1 MQTVNRKAL
10 LVAACGAAVCA
21 SALAG
26 PKVVN
31 ISGATLLESFVA
43 APASTNDYFDVDG
56 NGVAGVF
63 SSFPPQNL
71 TPVPGVNQVSPFP
84 ANQIWATTYRLT
96 GSVRGV
102 TELASFG
109 NTFVTNGASGS
120 QLLFS
125 NASRSYYNGAFLYQN
140 GSNLAT
146 QPVTF
151 NSANPGGMPI
161 RSDTTTLDATYSV
174 PGVAS
179 AGGVRIDIAP
189 CDVPGLW
196 VGRVAGTTAASK
208 KPGQTG
214 YGAFSRTATNAAG
227 TGTGIDS
234 RLPDL
239 SALGVQ
245 FANPSSLP
253 APSAT
258 GFLFN
263 NPFAFAPIAA
273 AVNFGVGRQQIKQS
287 ELRHLFVTGR
297 LPDGENLIAVTR
309 DIGSGTRNAMMNSIA
324 ADPSFGG
331 GDNVSNGTGTSATT
345 TENRPG
351 LAFVPNNK
359 GGNDRVEETVYSTRL
374 AIGYVGPERGAASA
388 SISGGTGNWLANGRM
403 EVLAVQNDLQGGTVF
418 ARPNIDSITE
428 GDVNNYVIG
437 GPAQL
442 ITLGSPLAE
451 AIVDGGLGLNTVKM
465 LNPHAADYMNNIR
478 LSIANFISSPSGPQ
492 SEFMPGEIAALQ
504 FVLTSAIANIHDEID
519 PTARVANSNFNS
531 LLRTSTRATNALAE
545 SIFFSFNTTSSGIVP
560 SRIVA
565 ASTYSDQGLVPSGA
579 NYISQGGAA
588 VAYGTSL
595 TSRNKIAGDFDG
607 NGSRGLGDIEHMIR
621 AFNQRAGGGAW
632 TAPGVNGS
640 DAVIEILGDFDNNG
654 SFNKLDVRYFADGL
668 LLVGGVLRRDTAFTE
683 VDNQAAALCPTCIGT
698 NFFNTTLA
706 TAGAGATYTAGA
718 SRADIKGAA
727 GIARGWAPVGAD
739 GVINDK
745 DIDYIYA
752 QFKSNSRITGDADWS
767 DINEAAFFDLSADM
781 DGNLTVNQA
790 DVDYVVQTALQTS
803 YGDLNFDRKVNGAD
817 FVIWAAN
824 YNTGSATTPAGWAK
838 GDVSGDGKVFDE
850 DFHTLMANRSCASDI
865 NDDTFTDD
873 ADFVLFATA
882 YNDLLCPALPG
893 LCPADLNDDGFV
905 DDADFVIFADGYNA
919 LLCP

>member
-26 PKVVN
+26 PKVIN

-43 APASTNDYFDVDG
+43 APASTNDFIDVDG
-56 NGVAGVF
+56 NLVAGKF

-84 ANQIWATTYRLT
+84 GNQVWATTYRVS
-96 GSVRGV
+96 GSVNGV
-102 TELASFG
+102 TELARFG
-109 NTFVTNGASGS
+109 NVFVTNSATGSELTFSG
-120 QLLFS
+120 
-125 NASRSYYNGAFLYQN
+125 ASRSYYNGAFLYHN
-140 GSNLAT
+140 GSNLAA

-196 VGRVAGTTAASK
+196 VPRIAGSTNASK
-208 KPGQTG
+208 KPGQAG
-214 YGAFSRTATNAAG
+214 YGAFSRRATAADG
-227 TGTGIDS
+227 TGSGIDS

-239 SALGVQ
+239 SALGLQ
-245 FANPSSLP
+245 FADPNNLP
-253 APSAT
+253 PPSAT

-263 NPFAFAPIAA
+263 NSFAFAPIAA
-273 AVNFGVGRQQIKQS
+273 TVNFGVGRQQIKQS

-297 LPDGENLIAVTR
+297 MPDGENLVAVTR
-309 DIGSGTRNAMMNSIA
+309 DIGSGTRNAFMNSIA
-324 ADPSFGG
+324 ADPSFGA
-331 GDNVSNGTGTSATT
+331 GDNISSGTGTSANTVQ
-345 TENRPG
+345 NRPG

-388 SISGGTGNWLANGRM
+388 SVGTTGNWLANGRM
-403 EVLAVQNDLQGGTVF
+403 EVLAIQNDLQGGTAF
-418 ARPNIDSITE
+418 ARPNIDSMTE
-428 GDVNNYVIG
+428 GDVNNYTIG

-451 AIVDGGLGLNTVKM
+451 PIAAGGLGLNTVKM
-465 LNPHAADYMNNIR
+465 FNPNAAAYMNNVR
-478 LSIANFISSPSGPQ
+478 QSIENFLAIPFGSQ

-504 FVLTSAIANIHDEID
+504 FVLTSAIEEIHDNVD
-519 PTARVANSNFNS
+519 PMLRVNNTSFNS
-531 LLRTSTRATNALAE
+531 SLRAQTRATNALSE
-545 SIFFSFNTTSSGIVP
+545 SIFYSFNTTSNGIVP
-560 SRIVA
+560 ARIVA
-565 ASTYSDQGLVPSGA
+565 ANTYSDQGLVPSGA

-588 VAYGTSL
+588 VAYSSSL
-595 TSRNKIAGDFDG
+595 TTRNKIAGDFDG
-607 NGSRGLGDIEHMIR
+607 NGSRGLGDIAEMLK
-621 AFNQRAGGGAW
+621 AFRQRNGGPVW

-640 DAVIEILGDFDNNG
+640 NAVIEILGDFDNNG
-654 SFNKLDVRYFADGL
+654 SFNRLDVRYFADGL

-683 VDNQAAALCPTCIGT
+683 VDSQWNTLTGSD
-698 NFFNTTLA
+698 NFFSTTLA
-706 TAGAGATYTAGA
+706 TAGAGATYTSGA

-727 GIARGWAPVGAD
+727 GIARGWAPVGAN
-739 GVINDK
+739 GVIDAT

-752 QFKSNSRITGDADWS
+752 QFKSNAAVTGDADWS
-767 DINEAAFFDLSADM
+767 NIDEAGTFDLSADM
-781 DGNLTVNQA
+781 DGNLKVNQA
-790 DVDYVVQTALQTS
+790 DVDYVVLTALQTS
-803 YGDLNFDRKVNGAD
+803 YGDLNFDRKVTGAD
-817 FVIWAAN
+817 FAIWQAN
-824 YNTGSATTPAGWAK
+824 YNTAGGWVK
-838 GDVSGDGKVFDE
+838 GDVSGNGLVFDE
-850 DFHTLMANRSCASDI
+850 DFNTLMANRSCAADV
-865 NDDTFTDD
+865 NDDTFVDD
-873 ADFVLFATA
+873 TDFVVFAAA

-893 LCPADLNDDGFV
+893 LCPADLNNDTFV
-905 DDADFVIFADGYNA
+905 DDTDFVIFAEGYNA